1 MLHEARIWWDRM
13 NQLTPREN
21 EVAALAAAGL
31 QAKEIGDRL
40 GIAEGT
46 AKLHLH
52 NIYTK
57 LGIHSRVKLALTW
70 LKHQQET

>member
-1 MLHEARIWWDRM
+1 M

-31 QAKEIGDRL
+31 QVREIANRL

-52 NIYTK
+52 NIYAK
-57 LGIHSRVKLALTW
+57 LGIHSRVRLVLTW
-70 LKHQQET
+70 LKLRQET

>member
-1 MLHEARIWWDRM
+1 M
-13 NQLTPREN
+13 NQLTSREN

-31 QAKEIGDRL
+31 QTKEIAGRL
-40 GIAEGT
+40 GIAHGT

-57 LGIHSRVKLALTW
+57 LGIGSRVKLALAWMTHIW
-70 LKHQQET
+70 ET

>member
-1 MLHEARIWWDRM
+1 M

-31 QAKEIGDRL
+31 QVREIADRL

-52 NIYTK
+52 NIYAK
-57 LGIHSRVKLALTW
+57 LGIHSRVRLALTW
-70 LKHQQET
+70 LKLRQET